1 MGSVFG
7 SGRVVGQAGR
17 VRGQPW
23 FSEWNNLVKSIAKIR
38 IYGTITRTKINSYC
52 NTKQSRGTKFSWP
65 LLREIQALMLY
76 SWQTP
81 LDHCRFAAEIQ
92 SDASA
97 HEPKTLPK
105 KHKREE
111 PFFLLFC
118 DQILPQRQPLFFCA
132 LCFPIV
138 LIAVP
143 RFRFEDR
150 CNVLMM
156 WGQHICYSRFA
167 AS

>member
-1 MGSVFG
+1 MV
-7 SGRVVGQAGR
+7 
-17 VRGQPW
+17 
-23 FSEWNNLVKSIAKIR
+23 
-38 IYGTITRTKINSYC
+38 TITRTKINSYC